1 MRRILGYWAR
11 GSRRI
16 GGVNPVQAL
25 VRNYG
30 NQGLDAKGEV
40 TSGESHEASVPML
53 SPGADQL
60 VRAMKAGNAAGAKGL
75 GQAAAVCV
83 QPATGGGV

>member
-1 MRRILGYWAR
+1 MVTTFDDHAHMSAARTRGDLYLWDKRAGYLATGPR
-11 GSRRI
+11 GGRRI

-40 TSGESHEASVPML
+40 QVA
-53 SPGADQL
+53 
-60 VRAMKAGNAAGAKGL
+60 KAIRREYR
-75 GQAAAVCV
+75 C
-83 QPATGGGV
+83 